1 LRPADLQLD
10 LPWTSFNDG
19 CVDQKINLLF
29 PAKQDNCRTKAWKQS
44 SKHVTVAKT
53 QHSTG
58 KHFKRTDPKPQNWS
72 ARTIQTH
79 APERQKNFK
88 PAQTFLSE

>member
-19 CVDQKINLLF
+19 CVDQKINLLW

-58 KHFKRTDPKPQNWS
+58 KHFKRTDPKPQNWEVVS
-72 ARTIQTH
+72 HTNTRPGTTEELQARSNVF
-79 APERQKNFK
+79 E
-88 PAQTFLSE
+88 